1 MQTLNL
7 KIDGMSCGHCVA
19 AVRSALGHLDGVK
32 VEQVEIGSAR
42 VTYDPERATQEQ
54 IVDAVN
60 DEGYAATR
68 A

>member
-1 MQTLNL
+1 MQTLSL

-19 AVRSALGHLDGVK
+19 AVRSALDRLEGVK
-32 VEQVEIGSAR
+32 TEQVEIGSAR
-42 VTYDPERATQEQ
+42 VSYDPGRATVEQ

-60 DEGYAATR
+60 DEGYAAAR